1 MVDAGGLVR
10 SARERAHLSARAL
23 ARASHVSTSTVTRI
37 ERGEINPT
45 VEMLDRLLAASGN
58 RLVLEVE
65 PAPGAPTL
73 DALRRRRKAI
83 VAAVEARGGSNVRV
97 FGSVA
102 RGEATEHSDVDL
114 LIDVAPGTGL
124 FAVEQLTD
132 ELADLLPWKV
142 DVVTSGAARDRMAHV
157 LAEAVPL

>member
-1 MVDAGGLVR
+1 
-10 SARERAHLSARAL
+10 
-23 ARASHVSTSTVTRI
+23 
-37 ERGEINPT
+37 
-45 VEMLDRLLAASGN
+45 
-58 RLVLEVE
+58 
-65 PAPGAPTL
+65 
-73 DALRRRRKAI
+73 
-83 VAAVEARGGSNVRV
+83 VRV

>member
-73 DALRRRRKAI
+73 EGLRRRRKEI
-83 VAAVEARGGSNVRV
+83 VAVVRARGGSNVRV

-102 RGEATEHSDVDL
+102 RGEAMEHSDVDL
-114 LIDVAPGTGL
+114 LIDVPPGTGL
-124 FAVEQLTD
+124 FTVEQLAD
-132 ELADLLPWKV
+132 ELAELLPWNV